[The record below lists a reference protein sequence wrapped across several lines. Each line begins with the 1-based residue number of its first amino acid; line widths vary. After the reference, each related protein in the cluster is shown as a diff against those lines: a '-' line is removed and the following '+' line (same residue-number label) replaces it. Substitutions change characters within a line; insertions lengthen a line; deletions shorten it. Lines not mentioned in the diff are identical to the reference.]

1 MSPTSFAVSAS
12 DINFGQLIWQLALQ
26 ALPWVLLFAGIG
38 LVLAVVACILL
49 ARKNLLQRHR
59 RGWHLAAKLSYVV
72 ILLALPLAGGALGI
86 IHGTQRAFADSIHAS
101 LIPALEQRMPALRVY
116 LASHLSAYQPGK
128 PASVRELVEPLVQQL
143 YYQPRSNSLW
153 ERTKARWIN
162 ELLLRQ
168 AAAQL
173 TQVLQQQ
180 LTAQVARV
188 GTVLSGPDF
197 HGQAGSS
204 LAKLG
209 SDVAVKLTT
218 DMARRLDFSVL
229 DKSLPQVFADA
240 VILQFNTVSNSGRI
254 MVLMMLA
261 GLLLLVAAEIV
272 IYRRYFKPASMPVP
286 LPAPAM
292 APVTPVP
299 RQPSTL
305 LARRPL
311 PAIALLSV
319 FVRCWLVL
327 VVLAAGLWVFG
338 SAPADS
344 TLSTFVSFMGLAI
357 TAVLGVPLAGTTMV
371 MYALYRS
378 RLDPHCSPSAFAW
391 TYAASLFVLGG
402 AAWCCYT
409 YNIKPGNSVSL
420 LLPMVVL
427 LWCGSFALCLAVR
440 HRLLRTRS
448 RT

>member
-1 MSPTSFAVSAS
+1 LTPTSLAASTS
-12 DINFGQLIWQLALQ
+12 DINLGPLIWQLALH
-26 ALPWVLLFAGIG
+26 ALPWVLLFASIG
-38 LVLAVVACILL
+38 LVLALIACIVL

-59 RGWHLAAKLSYVV
+59 RGWHLATRLSYVV

-86 IHGTQRAFADSIHAS
+86 IYGTQRAFAESIHAS
-101 LIPALEQRMPALRVY
+101 LVPALEQRMPALRVY

-128 PASVRELVEPLVQQL
+128 PASVRELVEPLVQQM
-143 YYQPRSNSLW
+143 YYQPRSTSLW

-162 ELLLRQ
+162 ELILRQ

-197 HGQAGSS
+197 HGQAGSA

-218 DMARRLDFSVL
+218 DMARQIDFTVL

-240 VILQFNTVSNSGRI
+240 VIRQFNGVTNSARS
-254 MVLMMLA
+254 MVLMMVT
-261 GLLLLVAAEIV
+261 GLLLLIAAEIV
-272 IYRRYFKPASMPVP
+272 VYRRYFKPVMV
-286 LPAPAM
+286 PAPAI

-299 RQPSTL
+299 RQPSAPL
-305 LARRPL
+305 VRRPL

-327 VVLAAGLWVFG
+327 VVLAAGMWLFG
-338 SAPADS
+338 SAPTES
-344 TLSTFVSFMGLAI
+344 TLSTFVSVMGVAI
-357 TAVLGVPLAGTTMV
+357 AAVLGVPLAGTTMV

-378 RLDPHCSPSAFAW
+378 RLDPDCSPAAFAW
-391 TYAASLFVLGG
+391 TYAASLLGLG
-402 AAWCCYT
+402 AAALGCYT
-409 YNIKPGNSVSL
+409 YNIKPGNSVTL
-420 LLPMVVL
+420 LIPMIIV

-440 HRLLRTRS
+440 HGLLRS